1 MSNTKT
7 NSFQDNTNG
16 NLFIDLFDSINQGVI
31 CYNKK
36 GEVVKYNKV
45 AKLLLGD
52 SLLTLSPKTIPS
64 LFIKPDRK
72 PLKASEIPSVIV
84 FETGKSVI
92 NKVLGLNKNDRIT
105 WLQVSAIPEFD
116 ESNSKP
122 CKVFVSFTDISEH
135 INAQEKIKQTESF
148 LLSVLNSNPSYIV
161 VTDLKGD
168 FKFVNRRR
176 QRETNEQFFSINI
189 LDITHPA
196 HRDNVWKTFL
206 DAISTKEPQR
216 IEFIA
221 ETDARDYHWYDVVF
235 SPVVIDNEVKE
246 ITLFTYD
253 IHKQK
258 EANKKVQ
265 ESEEKYRQLFMQNP
279 QPMWIFD
286 DATLQILE
294 VNDAAINLYGYTR
307 NEFLSLNIRNIRPK
321 EDVPALQNVLNS
333 AKERYNKVGVHRHL
347 KKNGEI
353 IYVEITFHFIDYNG
367 RKARH
372 VLINNVTDN
381 INAEI
386 EQRKSEEK
394 FRLLFE
400 TIPQG
405 VIFQNEEGV
414 ITSANY
420 AALDLLGLSFERL
433 QGKHRTI
440 PTGRPFTRMAH
451 PFWETLTLQ

>member
-7 NSFQDNTNG
+7 NSSQDNTNG

-64 LFIKPDRK
+64 LFIKPDKK

-105 WLQVSAIPEFD
+105 WLQVSAIPELA
-116 ESNSKP
+116 EPNSKP
-122 CKVFVSFTDISEH
+122 SKVFVSFTDISEH

-176 QRETNEQFFSINI
+176 QRETDEQFFSINI

-206 DAISTKEPQR
+206 DAISTKVPQR

-253 IHKQK
+253 IPKQK

-265 ESEEKYRQLFMQNP
+265 ESEEK
-279 QPMWIFD
+279 
-286 DATLQILE
+286 
-294 VNDAAINLYGYTR
+294 
-307 NEFLSLNIRNIRPK
+307 
-321 EDVPALQNVLNS
+321 
-333 AKERYNKVGVHRHL
+333 
-347 KKNGEI
+347 
-353 IYVEITFHFIDYNG
+353 
-367 RKARH
+367 
-372 VLINNVTDN
+372 
-381 INAEI
+381 
-386 EQRKSEEK
+386 
-394 FRLLFE
+394 
-400 TIPQG
+400 
-405 VIFQNEEGV
+405 
-414 ITSANY
+414 
-420 AALDLLGLSFERL
+420 
-433 QGKHRTI
+433 
-440 PTGRPFTRMAH
+440 
-451 PFWETLTLQ
+451 